1 MDQNNSNSS
10 LKQLVLQCEMHLQA
24 DDFDRALKCLED
36 INKLDLSKESK
47 EDIKASIDIL
57 EYVIKIAQE
66 KRLNLAGVI
75 ANFNR
80 FKDYLNF

>member
-1 MDQNNSNSS
+1 MDQNNSS
-10 LKQLVLQCEMHLQA
+10 LKQLVLQCEIHLQA
-24 DDFDRALKCLED
+24 DEFDKALDCLQKISD
-36 INKLDLSKESK
+36 LDLSKESK
-47 EDIKASIDIL
+47 EDIKTSIDIL

-66 KRLNLAGVI
+66 KRLNLANVM